1 MAIRMKSKTKL
12 TVLGGGGV
20 RSPFLTKSIALG
32 AEAAGIT
39 EVALMDNNV
48 EKLRKYGK
56 IAKLVGERCN
66 PALRFSLTTDPEEA
80 IRDADYIIT
89 TIRGDADEGRVFDE
103 RTALNHGVLG
113 QETTGAGG
121 FAMALRSIPILTGY
135 CELAKR
141 LAKKDVLIFNFTNPS
156 GLVTQALRTQGY
168 DMVYG
173 VCDAPSGFHKQLA
186 ALLGVERE
194 RFTMRCWGLNHLSW
208 FDSFAVD
215 GKDVTEKILTAPRL
229 YRDTE
234 MKHFDPELIALSGN
248 LLPNEYLYFYYYSD
262 RAVKSILSSSKTRGE
277 TILEINQKM
286 HRALDTIDIDHDL
299 EAAFHCFMLHHA
311 MRENSYFTIET
322 GGAPKHIDIP
332 TVDEFIRQ
340 PDGGGYAGVALD
352 FIKARATGEK
362 IQMVLSVPNN
372 GACPYLADEDVMEL
386 TCEIDRDGAHP
397 VPVPEIP
404 PMQLNLIRTIKLY
417 ENLTVEAILEK
428 SYEKAVKALTVHPLV
443 NSYPVAKSLVD
454 LYKERYKGYIG
465 ELS

>member
-1 MAIRMKSKTKL
+1 MEGNMKL

-32 AEAAGIT
+32 AKAAGIT
-39 EVALMDNNV
+39 EVALMDSDA
-48 EKLRKYGK
+48 EKLYKYGK
-56 IAKLVGERCN
+56 LAKLIGERCN
-66 PALRFSLTTDPEEA
+66 PALRFCLTTDPEEA
-80 IRDADYIIT
+80 IRGADYIIT

-103 RTALNHGVLG
+103 RAALNHGVLG

-135 CELAKR
+135 CELARR
-141 LAKKDVLIFNFTNPS
+141 LANPGVLIFNFTNPS

-173 VCDAPSGFHKQLA
+173 VCDAPSGFHRQLS
-186 ALLGVERE
+186 ALLGVEQKRL
-194 RFTMRCWGLNHLSW
+194 TMHCWGLNHLSW
-208 FDSFAVD
+208 FDSFRVD
-215 GKDVTEKILTAPRL
+215 GEDVTDQLLNAQRL

-248 LLPNEYLYFYYYSD
+248 LLPNEYLYFYYYND

-286 HRALDTIDIDHDL
+286 HRALDAIDIDRDL
-299 EAAFHCFMLHHA
+299 EAAFHCFMLHYA

-322 GGAPKHIDIP
+322 GGEARNIDVP

-352 FIKARATGEK
+352 FIRAQATGEK

-372 GACPYLADEDVMEL
+372 GACPDLADEDVMEL
-386 TCEIDRDGAHP
+386 TCKIDADGAHP
-397 VPVPEIP
+397 LPVPEIP
-404 PMQLNLIRTIKLY
+404 PMQLNLIRTVKLY

-428 SYEKAVKALTVHPLV
+428 SDQKAVRALTVHPLV
-443 NSYPVAKSLVD
+443 NSYPVARSLVD
-454 LYKERYKGYIG
+454 TYKERYKGYIG
-465 ELS
+465 ELA

>member
-1 MAIRMKSKTKL
+1 MKL

-32 AEAAGIT
+32 AAAAGIT
-39 EVALMDNNV
+39 EVALMDND
-48 EKLRKYGK
+48 EAKLYCYGK
-56 IAKLVGERCN
+56 LAKLIGERCN
-66 PALRFSLTTDPEEA
+66 PALRFTLTADAEEA

-89 TIRGDADEGRVFDE
+89 TIRGEADEGRVFDE
-103 RTALNHGVLG
+103 RTALTHGVLG

-121 FAMALRSIPILTGY
+121 FAMALRSIPILRGY

-141 LAKKDVLIFNFTNPS
+141 LAKPGVLIFNFTNPS
-156 GLVTQALRTQGY
+156 GLVTQALRTLGF

-194 RFTMRCWGLNHLSW
+194 RLTMRCWGLNHLSW
-208 FDSFAVD
+208 FDSFQVD
-215 GKDVTEKILTAPRL
+215 GQDVTARLLSAPGL

-234 MKHFDPELIALSGN
+234 MKHFDPELIRLSGN

-262 RAVKSILSSSKTRGE
+262 RAVKSILASSKTRGE

-286 HRALDTIDIDHDL
+286 HRAMAEIDMEQDL
-299 EAAFHCFMLHHA
+299 EAAFHCFMLHYA

-322 GGAPKHIDIP
+322 GGAPKNIDVP
-332 TVDEFIRQ
+332 TVEEFIHQ

-352 FIKARATGEK
+352 FIKAQATGEK

-372 GACPYLADEDVMEL
+372 GACPDLADHDVMEL
-386 TCEIDRDGAHP
+386 TCVIDKDGAHP
-397 VPVPEIP
+397 LPVPEIP

-428 SYEKAVKALTVHPLV
+428 NYEKAVKALTIHPLI
-443 NSYPVAKSLVD
+443 NSYPIAKSLVD
-454 LYKERYKGYIG
+454 TYQERYRGYIG

>member
-1 MAIRMKSKTKL
+1 MKL

-39 EVALMDNNV
+39 EVVLMDNNA
-48 EKLRKYGK
+48 EKLHKYGK

-66 PALRFSLTTDPEEA
+66 PALHFILTTDAEEA
-80 IRDADYIIT
+80 LRDADYIIT

-103 RTALNHGVLG
+103 RTALSHGVLG
-113 QETTGAGG
+113 QETTGAG
-121 FAMALRSIPILTGY
+121 
-135 CELAKR
+135 
-141 LAKKDVLIFNFTNPS
+141 
-156 GLVTQALRTQGY
+156 
-168 DMVYG
+168 
-173 VCDAPSGFHKQLA
+173 GFHKQLA

-208 FDSFAVD
+208 FDSFRVD
-215 GKDVTEKILTAPRL
+215 GEDVTGKILAAPRL
-229 YRDTE
+229 YQATE
-234 MKHFDPELIALSGN
+234 MKHFDPELVRLSGN
-248 LLPNEYLYFYYYSD
+248 LLPNEYLYFYYYSN
-262 RAVKSILSSSKTRGE
+262 RAVQSILSSSKTRGE

-286 HRALDTIDIDHDL
+286 HRALDEIDIDRDL
-299 EAAFHCFMLHHA
+299 EAAFHCFMMHYA

-322 GGAPKHIDIP
+322 GGAPKNIDVP
-332 TVDEFIRQ
+332 TVEEFIRQ

-372 GACPYLADEDVMEL
+372 GACPYFADGDVMEL
-386 TCEIDRDGAHP
+386 TCEIDGEGAHP
-397 VPVPEIP
+397 LPVPEIP

-428 SYEKAVKALTVHPLV
+428 SYEKAVKALTIHPLI
-443 NSYPVAKSLVD
+443 NSYPIAKSLVD
-454 LYKERYKGYIG
+454 TYKERYKGYIG